1 MANSKIDMQNTADDV
16 SKSLPYED
24 RNSLEKS
31 IKAATLLEQI
41 AQFTYIGARACA
53 TLGI

>member
-1 MANSKIDMQNTADDV
+1 MIGETHTPNDV
-16 SKSLPYED
+16 SKFLPYEE
-24 RNSLEKS
+24 RTRLEKS

-41 AQFTYIGARACA
+41 AQFTDIEAQSCS